1 MVGGELEDAVAEPD
15 VFGALAGGSE
25 KGFRRRRMRIFFQEM
40 MFYHPGIIVA
50 QPVGGLQLRQR
61 ILIKLELIARLPRAR
76 QLQLVKD
83 AEFHDVS
90 PRGPFCLFWAVY
102 SQGNPSPARTNSA
115 RWKAGLRRAHEWV
128 VLRV

>member
-1 MVGGELEDAVAEPD
+1 
-15 VFGALAGGSE
+15 
-25 KGFRRRRMRIFFQEM
+25 MRL
-40 MFYHPGIIVA
+40 FYPAKECRDPGIT
-50 QPVGGLQLRQR
+50 VGKAVGRLQLRQR